1 MESFIYEFKLLI
13 WTTCIIYTFRSLKSM
28 RSEETTGNNGNS
40 SMKQQNESENVE
52 NIEIAREGK
61 LFCELGL

>member
-13 WTTCIIYTFRSLKSM
+13 WSTYIMYTFRPVKSM
-28 RSEETTGNNGNS
+28 RSEETTGNNENS
-40 SMKQQNESENVE
+40 LVKQQSESETVE
-52 NIEIAREGK
+52 NIEIASKGK

>member
-1 MESFIYEFKLLI
+1 MGSFIYEFKLLI
-13 WTTCIIYTFRSLKSM
+13 WITCIIYTFRPLKSM
-28 RSEETTGNNGNS
+28 RSEETTGNNENS
-40 SMKQQNESENVE
+40 SMKQQSESENVE

>member
-1 MESFIYEFKLLI
+1 
-13 WTTCIIYTFRSLKSM
+13 M

-40 SMKQQNESENVE
+40 SMKQQSESENVE

-61 LFCELGL
+61 LFCELEL